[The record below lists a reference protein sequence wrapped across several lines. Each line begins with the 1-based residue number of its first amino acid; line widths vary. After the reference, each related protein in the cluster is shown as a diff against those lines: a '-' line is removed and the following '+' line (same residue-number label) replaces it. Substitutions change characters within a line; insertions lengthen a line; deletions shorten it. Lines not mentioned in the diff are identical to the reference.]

1 MTRGIAQLLDGKRV
15 CICAGSG
22 GVGKTTT
29 AAAIATGMAARGLR
43 VAVLTIDPAKR
54 LADSLGLEELGNEPR
69 QVDPSLLAAAGI
81 DPGAGELWA
90 MMLDAKAT
98 FDEVIRR
105 NAPDEETRQ
114 RILENRIYQ
123 QLSVALAGSQ
133 EYMAMEKLYELWVEG
148 GYDILVLDTPPSRT
162 ALDFLDAPRR
172 LTQFIEGRALQVFM
186 RPTGLATRLVGGG
199 ATMMFAV
206 LRRVTGV
213 DLLDDLADFFQ
224 AFSGM
229 VGGFRDRARKVNE
242 LLGDERTGFVIVCAP
257 QAASIAEAL
266 HFHRQLVAAEF
277 PFSGVVVNR
286 LRVVAL
292 DDAVDDLGEELG
304 GTLDD
309 VDLARRVAA
318 SYADLRVLA
327 DRDRA
332 NVERLAGELGT
343 DAVIR
348 VPHLD
353 EDVHDLAGLVE
364 MNRHLFGAGA
374 ARPEVSAAAREP

>member
-81 DPGAGELWA
+81 EPGAGELWA

-364 MNRHLFGAGA
+364 MNRHLFGTGA